1 MNNDTT
7 LLRDLVSLGSMIG
20 VSLPLTETSFQLLEN
35 TGVLRHMTGRVF
47 DEKGALEVVKDNA
60 GLVDTTFLRGQKH
73 LYLRAD
79 VQGRLGASRV
89 CRGIFERLDRADPEL
104 ASAARAAFKLEG
116 PEGMT
121 RTIKSRADQLDLMSR
136 AGVEETKQPSK
147 SYGRAM

>member
-1 MNNDTT
+1 MKNDTA

-20 VSLPLTETSFQLLEN
+20 VSLPLTDTSFQLLDQ
-35 TGVLRHMTGRVF
+35 TDVLQHMTGRVF
-47 DEKGALEVVKDNA
+47 NENSALAVVEHNA
-60 GLVDTTFLRGQKH
+60 ELVDTYFLRGQKH

-79 VQGRLGASRV
+79 VVGRLGATRV

-121 RTIKSRADQLDLMSR
+121 RAIRSRAVQLDLMSR
-136 AGVEETKQPSK
+136 AGVEETNKPTR
-147 SYGRAM
+147 SYGRSM

>member
-1 MNNDTT
+1 MNKDTK
-7 LLRDLVSLGSMIG
+7 LLRDLASLGSMIG
-20 VSLPLTETSFQLLEN
+20 IGLPLTETTFTLLDQ
-35 TGVLRHMTGRVF
+35 TGVLRHMTDRVF
-47 DEKGALEVVKDNA
+47 NENSALAVVEHNA
-60 GLVDTTFLRGQKH
+60 GLVDTYFLRGQKH

-79 VQGRLGASRV
+79 VQGRLGATRV

-121 RTIKSRADQLDLMSR
+121 RAIRSRADQLDLMSR
-136 AGVEETKQPSK
+136 ADVEETNKPTR